1 MLRTRKK
8 IYMEKS
14 ILEMAFSLWI
24 SLSELSFLSSVF
36 PEQ

>member
-8 IYMEKS
+8 IYMKKS
-14 ILEMAFSLWI
+14 ILEMAWI